1 MINAHKHDPA
11 IALSLHVALA
21 LAITFALAPGIDQ
34 LLPLPLLLLLLFPQ
48 PPFLFLRLLPLVPH
62 FPDPV
67 PLPNLK
73 YEPIATVE
81 LAVAISSNKIIDLRS
96 LASL

>member
-34 LLPLPLLLLLLFPQ
+34 
-48 PPFLFLRLLPLVPH
+48 
-62 FPDPV
+62 
-67 PLPNLK
+67 
-73 YEPIATVE
+73 
-81 LAVAISSNKIIDLRS
+81 
-96 LASL
+96 